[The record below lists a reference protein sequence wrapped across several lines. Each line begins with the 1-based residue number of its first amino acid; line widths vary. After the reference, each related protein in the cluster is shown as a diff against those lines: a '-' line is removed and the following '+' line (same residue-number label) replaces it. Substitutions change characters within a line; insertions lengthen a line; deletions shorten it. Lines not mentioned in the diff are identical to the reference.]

1 MRLILGSTSPRRR
14 EIISYFSLDFEQI
27 SPNYDEEVVQFPKD
41 DPTGY
46 VLELA
51 VGKAKSLC
59 HQYPEALILSADTIV
74 YKEGKVYGK
83 PKTEADAFSAIQ
95 ELQGGWHSVYSA
107 VAVACNGKILS
118 GYEETK
124 VLMNTLDE
132 AQIKRYLNALHWADK
147 AGGYAIQLAGSLIVS
162 KIEGCYYNVMGLPI
176 NTVNK
181 LLNQVGFDLW
191 DHLQ

>member
-27 SPNYDEEVVQFPKD
+27 SPDYDEEAVLFPEG
-41 DPTGY
+41 DPVGY
-46 VLELA
+46 ALELA
-51 VGKAKSLC
+51 TGKALSLAK
-59 HQYPEALILSADTIV
+59 QYPEALILSADTIV
-74 YKEGKVYGK
+74 YKNGKVYGK
-83 PKTEADAFSAIQ
+83 PKTEADAFIAIQ

-107 VAVACNGKILS
+107 SAVACNGKILN
-118 GYEETK
+118 GCEETK
-124 VLMNTLDE
+124 VLMNTLSDT
-132 AQIKRYLNALHWADK
+132 QIKKYLNALHWADK

-181 LLNQVGFDLW
+181 LLKEVGFDLW

>member
-27 SPNYDEEVVQFPKD
+27 SPDYDEEAVPFPKD
-41 DPTGY
+41 NPTGY

-51 VGKAKSLC
+51 VGKAESLC
-59 HQYPEALILSADTIV
+59 KQYPEALILSADTIV
-74 YKEGKVYGK
+74 YKDGKVYGK
-83 PKTEADAFSAIQ
+83 PKTEADAFLAIQ

-107 VAVACNGKILS
+107 VAVACNGKISS
-118 GYEETK
+118 GYEETR
-124 VLMNTLDE
+124 VLMNDLDE

-181 LLNQVGFDLW
+181 LLNEVGFDLW

>member
-27 SPNYDEEVVQFPKD
+27 SPDYDEEAVPFPKD
-41 DPTGY
+41 NPTKY

-51 VGKAKSLC
+51 EGKALSLSK
-59 HQYPEALILSADTIV
+59 QYPEAVILSADTIV
-74 YKEGKVYGK
+74 YKNGKVYGK
-83 PKTEADAFSAIQ
+83 PKTEAEAFQAIQ

-107 VAVACNGKILS
+107 VAVACNGKISS
-118 GYEETK
+118 GFEETK
-124 VLMNTLDE
+124 VLMNALDE

-147 AGGYAIQLAGSLIVS
+147 AGSYAIQLAGSLIVS

-181 LLNQVGFDLW
+181 LLKEVGFDLW

>member
-27 SPNYDEEVVQFPKD
+27 SPDYDEEAVPFPKD
-41 DPTGY
+41 NPKDY

-51 VGKAKSLC
+51 TGKALSLAT
-59 HQYPEALILSADTIV
+59 QYPDALILSADTIV
-74 YKEGKVYGK
+74 YKNGKVYGK
-83 PKTEADAFSAIQ
+83 PKTEADAFLAIQ

-107 VAVACNGKILS
+107 AAVACNGKVLN
-118 GYEETK
+118 GCEETK
-124 VLMNTLDE
+124 VLMNALTE
-132 AQIKRYLNALHWADK
+132 TEIKKYLNALHWADK

-176 NTVNK
+176 NTVNQ
-181 LLNQVGFDLW
+181 LLKTAGLDLW

>member
-14 EIISYFSLDFEQI
+14 EIISYFSLNFEQI
-27 SPNYDEEVVQFPKD
+27 SPDYDEEAVPFPKGN
-41 DPTGY
+41 PTGY

-51 VGKAKSLC
+51 EGKARSLAGL
-59 HQYPEALILSADTIV
+59 YPEALILSADTIV
-74 YKEGKVYGK
+74 YKDGKVYGK
-83 PKTEADAFSAIQ
+83 PKTETDAFQALK
-95 ELQGGWHSVYSA
+95 ELQGSWHSVYSA
-107 VAVACNGKILS
+107 IAVACKGKILS

-124 VLMNTLDE
+124 VLFNELSDTE
-132 AQIKRYLNALHWADK
+132 IKRYLNALHWADK

-181 LLNQVGFDLW
+181 LLKEMGIDLW

>member
-1 MRLILGSTSPRRR
+1 MRLILGSISPRRR

-27 SPNYDEEVVQFPKD
+27 SPDYDEEAIPFPKN

-46 VLELA
+46 VLTLA
-51 VGKAKSLC
+51 EGKARSLSSQ
-59 HQYPEALILSADTIV
+59 HPEALILSADTIV

-83 PKTEADAFSAIQ
+83 PKTEADAFQSIR

-107 VAVACNGKILS
+107 VAVACNGKIIS
-118 GYEETK
+118 GFEETK
-124 VLMNTLDE
+124 VLFNPLSD
-132 AQIKRYLNALHWADK
+132 AHIKQYLNALHWADK

-181 LLNQVGFDLW
+181 LLKEVGFDLW

>member
-27 SPNYDEEVVQFPKD
+27 SPNYDEEAVPFPKD
-41 DPTGY
+41 NPTGY

-51 VGKAKSLC
+51 EGKAKSLC
-59 HQYPEALILSADTIV
+59 KQYPEALILSADTIV

-83 PKTEADAFSAIQ
+83 PKTEADAFLAIQ
-95 ELQGGWHSVYSA
+95 ELQGGWHSVFSA
-107 VAVACNGKILS
+107 VAVACNGKITS

-124 VLMNTLDE
+124 VLFNSLTDS
-132 AQIKRYLNALHWADK
+132 QIIQYLNALHWADK

-181 LLNQVGFDLW
+181 LLKEAGFDLW